1 MQSLEEMIALFY
13 LISISSLFLPCAF
26 LLVPFSPLLLLHSFS
41 VPIHICIWLK
51 CIPLAKYAPV
61 FTSTIPEVTAPLCH
75 LGESLSLCI

>member
-13 LISISSLFLPCAF
+13 LISVSSLFLPCLSLSSF
-26 LLVPFSPLLLLHSFS
+26 FPTSLLHSFS